1 MMGSA
6 EGLQASNNV
15 SMHYEIYN
23 IAPYE
28 RFKAPESLILAFN
41 IWKSPTGHLVLTP
54 HTHASIWLC
63 AVCCRRTV
71 RVIIPAPH
79 SFGWSEIL
87 MGPCSGPKG
96 YLCSQ
101 QRQRR
106 KSEGILW
113 MRPIKEK
120 NFPTLLHIGCSC
132 RGVNVHWIITTE
144 SKRSIGRAS
153 ERMWTPDEG
162 FQCKT
167 SFHRCNMSKTPP
179 YHHVAL
185 HLCRL
190 DESLLLHGSLAARRR
205 SAALD
210 RLQLW
215 TFCAAAA
222 SARSPADPPPPAPP
236 SRSLR

>member
-1 MMGSA
+1 MGKKTLSSVEEPIRKAWLNTAVPRIFRNGLQCFKSTAYSAINKAIIGKNCPEIYKLNCSWPKLDDKNRRCTMMGSA

-106 KSEGILW
+106 KSEGFLW
-113 MRPIKEK
+113 MRPIKK
-120 NFPTLLHIGCSC
+120 
-132 RGVNVHWIITTE
+132 
-144 SKRSIGRAS
+144 
-153 ERMWTPDEG
+153 
-162 FQCKT
+162 
-167 SFHRCNMSKTPP
+167 
-179 YHHVAL
+179 
-185 HLCRL
+185 
-190 DESLLLHGSLAARRR
+190 
-205 SAALD
+205 
-210 RLQLW
+210 
-215 TFCAAAA
+215 
-222 SARSPADPPPPAPP
+222 
-236 SRSLR
+236 